1 MVSPLCL
8 FVLGCRCTSLNQASS
23 LQASQPSQPASHPGR
38 QPASQASSQPAS
50 SQPASSQ
57 LTNFCSRGLRKS
69 LGAEKRVFL
78 MEGLSKT
85 TFFTEGTKIQK
96 WPNYGGK
103 QKSKVAG
110 GLAGCGLGWPAG
122 CWLGWVAGAEWLA
135 GWLAG
140 RLGAGEHQITTNRI
154 KPNRIRSNQ
163 IRSK

>member
-1 MVSPLCL
+1 
-8 FVLGCRCTSLNQASS
+8 
-23 LQASQPSQPASHPGR
+23 
-38 QPASQASSQPAS
+38 
-50 SQPASSQ
+50 
-57 LTNFCSRGLRKS
+57 
-69 LGAEKRVFL
+69 

-85 TFFTEGTKIQK
+85 AFVTEG
-96 WPNYGGK
+96 K
-103 QKSKVAG
+103 QSKVAELWREHNSKVAG

>member
-1 MVSPLCL
+1 
-8 FVLGCRCTSLNQASS
+8 
-23 LQASQPSQPASHPGR
+23 
-38 QPASQASSQPAS
+38 
-50 SQPASSQ
+50 
-57 LTNFCSRGLRKS
+57 
-69 LGAEKRVFL
+69 
-78 MEGLSKT
+78 MEGLPKT
-85 TFFTEGTKIQK
+85 TFCTEG
-96 WPNYGGK
+96 GK
-103 QKSKVAG
+103 HKLQEEKLKVAG

>member
-50 SQPASSQ
+50 SQ
-57 LTNFCSRGLRKS
+57 LTNLFPAVYRTFGGR
-69 LGAEKRVFL
+69 EKDVFDGRVVKN
-78 MEGLSKT
+78 G
-85 TFFTEGTKIQK
+85 IC
-96 WPNYGGK
+96 YGGK
-103 QKSKVAG
+103 NSKVAELRREKKSKVAG